1 MEKYVNIEDVRENLK
16 IFNEH
21 IERLSKRFNQQ
32 AGYIV
37 CALFA
42 SAWASMFASNPPLV
56 KDRDLLFL
64 VIVTAVIFFTLELVY
79 LYLMVVKAQK
89 IVRKIHDKPEQCNAV
104 TRGWNIFV
112 SKKTCFMI
120 AKLLLILSMVIELA
134 IYYFL

>member
-1 MEKYVNIEDVRENLK
+1 
-16 IFNEH
+16 
-21 IERLSKRFNQQ
+21 
-32 AGYIV
+32 
-37 CALFA
+37 
-42 SAWASMFASNPPLV
+42 MFASNPPLV
-56 KDRDLLFL
+56 KGRDLLFL

-89 IVRKIHDKPEQCNAV
+89 IMQKIHDKPEQCNAA

>member
-1 MEKYVNIEDVRENLK
+1 MKGCLNDLTN
-16 IFNEH
+16 
-21 IERLSKRFNQQ
+21 RLVISSVLCLLLH
-32 AGYIV
+32 GLLCLLLI
-37 CALFA
+37 
-42 SAWASMFASNPPLV
+42 PPLV
-56 KDRDLLFL
+56 KGRDLLFL

-89 IVRKIHDKPEQCNAV
+89 IVRKIHDKPEQCNAA

>member
-42 SAWASMFASNPPLV
+42 SAWASMFASNPP
-56 KDRDLLFL
+56 F
-64 VIVTAVIFFTLELVY
+64 
-79 LYLMVVKAQK
+79 
-89 IVRKIHDKPEQCNAV
+89 
-104 TRGWNIFV
+104 G
-112 SKKTCFMI
+112 
-120 AKLLLILSMVIELA
+120 
-134 IYYFL
+134 